1 MKNNIR
7 LDCLCHR
14 LHTVLESAWRD
25 TKRDEQDAAT
35 YETSISD
42 VCRFAKQ
49 STGVQEQLPRSLK
62 HGGDTRPWVS
72 MFRHADS
79 VEASY
84 DALVKVLTE
93 RNRLSLIANVNRSLN
108 REIMEI
114 TRSMKEVFE
123 SLESSN
129 EPTLHLVVPSYYLM
143 QRKLKPVAR
152 ESKVMLTF
160 RQHLLTYLDNKFWT
174 SIKAL
179 HWMTTF
185 LEPTFK
191 SFEFIPQVTMEDI
204 RFK

>member
-1 MKNNIR
+1 M
-7 LDCLCHR
+7 
-14 LHTVLESAWRD
+14 ESAWRD

-35 YETSISD
+35 YDTSISD

-72 MFRHADS
+72 MFRRADS

-152 ESKVMLTF
+152 ESKVGL
-160 RQHLLTYLDNKFWT
+160 
-174 SIKAL
+174 
-179 HWMTTF
+179 
-185 LEPTFK
+185 
-191 SFEFIPQVTMEDI
+191 
-204 RFK
+204 